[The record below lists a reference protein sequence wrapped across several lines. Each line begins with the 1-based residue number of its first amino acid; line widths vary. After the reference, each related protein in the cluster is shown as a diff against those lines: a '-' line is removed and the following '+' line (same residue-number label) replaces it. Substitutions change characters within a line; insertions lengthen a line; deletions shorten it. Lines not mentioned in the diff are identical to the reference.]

1 MNDVRREPFY
11 TDLVSAMQYVYDG
24 YGPEGV
30 DTVTADID
38 GYGESPP
45 AETEWGQV
53 MPDGSRAHPRIDA
66 LRESVTDQEL
76 LSKLP
81 VAIICI
87 EGQPA
92 GGDNDTLAQ
101 RKANIA
107 KYDEMYWSNSGWG
120 YIKVDDEGRH
130 LPADLY
136 AGKPIQD
143 DYFWAIAPCTQC
155 YVWEDTVAAPST
167 WKTTVDPT
175 MGRVVQNLESFL
187 EIARVYIE
195 QWEAGNKV

>member
-38 GYGESPP
+38 GYGDEPP
-45 AETEWGQV
+45 AETPWGEVQA
-53 MPDGSRAHPRIDA
+53 DGSRGHPDIDA
-66 LRESVTDQEL
+66 LREKITDPHL
-76 LSKLP
+76 LDLIP
-81 VAIICI
+81 ATIICI
-87 EGQPA
+87 DGQPA
-92 GGDNDTLAQ
+92 EGDNATLAQ

-107 KYDEMYWSNSGWG
+107 KYQEMYWSNSAWG
-120 YIKVDDEGRH
+120 YIKVDDQGRH
-130 LPADLY
+130 LPTDLY
-136 AGKPIQD
+136 AGKPVQD
-143 DYFWAIAPCTQC
+143 DYFWAIAPCTMC
-155 YVWEDTVAAPST
+155 YIWADPVAAPST
-167 WKTTVDPT
+167 WKTSVEPT
-175 MGRVVQNLESFL
+175 TGRVVQNLASFL